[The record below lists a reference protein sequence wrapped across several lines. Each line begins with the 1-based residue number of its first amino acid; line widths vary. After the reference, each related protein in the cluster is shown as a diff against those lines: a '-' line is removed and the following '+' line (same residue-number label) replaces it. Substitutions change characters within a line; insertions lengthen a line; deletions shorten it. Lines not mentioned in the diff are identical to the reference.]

1 MLLSFGQYVLLPYGF
16 DLQDKHLSTEPNQ
29 QRMCYFDRANLS
41 TTLVRACM
49 LEALVANALMLLCCG
64 DFTLI

>member
-41 TTLVRACM
+41 TTLVHGCM
-49 LEALVANALMLLCCG
+49 HA
-64 DFTLI
+64 